1 VENLINKIYKSRN
14 KFKRRYQVYLY
25 ETIMEAMKRNS
36 KEILGKESVSLFLF
50 VSGCIILGKLGM
62 KFDFLTEKDRSY
74 IKKLHRRITYNN

>member
-1 VENLINKIYKSRN
+1 MENLINKIYKSRN

>member
-1 VENLINKIYKSRN
+1 MENLINEIYASRN

-25 ETIMEAMKRNS
+25 ETIMKAMKRNS

-50 VSGCIILGKLGM
+50 VSGCIVLGKLGM

-74 IKKLHRRITYNN
+74 IKELHRRITHNN